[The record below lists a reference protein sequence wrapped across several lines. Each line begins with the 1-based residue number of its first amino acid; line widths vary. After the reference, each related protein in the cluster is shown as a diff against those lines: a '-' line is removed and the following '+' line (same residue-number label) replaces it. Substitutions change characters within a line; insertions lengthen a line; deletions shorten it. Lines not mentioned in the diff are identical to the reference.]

1 MTKFKILPKNKGY
14 AALFACILV
23 VAVVFVPKGIQEY
36 IALAEFIE
44 TGDWVVGED
53 GKSLQRNGGTT
64 RRGKPIIEK
73 DGKTLVW
80 AGGNPGSETAKWFD
94 MTDATIDPT
103 KLDHGIGADRIP
115 SIDEPA
121 FMSKGDPEFDENIS
135 SDSSQ
140 RVIGVFAEGEA
151 RAYPISIMN
160 RHELVNDTFGDT
172 HLTVAW

>member
-14 AALFACILV
+14 VALLCCILV
-23 VAVVFVPKGIQEY
+23 VAAFYVPKGIQGYRGLFELG
-36 IALAEFIE
+36 AVMAQ
-44 TGDWVVGED
+44 GDGE
-53 GKSLQRNGGTT
+53 STL
-64 RRGKPIIEK
+64 RGKPIIER

-80 AGGNPGSETAKWFD
+80 AGGDPESETAKWFD

-103 KLDHGIGADRIP
+103 KLDHGLGADRIP